1 MTLLLVRAAVTMI
14 ALGVWWWAL
23 LYGVCT
29 FSSAQEDDRFL
40 PPDFIANHYHHPLP
54 HTYLLNGPDT
64 TLPRAFSWHNFNG
77 VSYLT
82 HSLNQHLP
90 QYCGSCWA
98 HAAVS
103 VLGDRIKIAR
113 LGHPLWQPLR
123 ANRSK
128 DDRQQQ
134 SLLHYDDLNLSVQF
148 LLNCGTAG
156 SCHGGSSLA
165 AFATIRNHGFIPAD
179 TCQPYIACSSDS
191 TEGICASV
199 NTSCTNNLNTCRSC
213 SSGPCVA
220 VPVFPNATVAEYG
233 TYNSRPVAEIMA
245 GMHIYIYICVCVCVC
260 VYLFVCLSR
269 CCEGGLHEGMFWI
282 LTSLYVCVCFSF
294 FLPVRPEIFMR
305 GPVKAAVDAEP
316 LVNYT
321 GGVLWDAP
329 AYRTDHHNH
338 GVEIIGWGYDS
349 EVDKQYWIVRNSWG
363 QFWGELGFFRI
374 ELGKNLLMIESKI
387 AWATPGSFSTWANGG
402 LAHQDYADPS
412 IRYMK
417 TSWTVD
423 SLQSR
428 T

>member
-1 MTLLLVRAAVTMI
+1 M
-14 ALGVWWWAL
+14 
-23 LYGVCT
+23 
-29 FSSAQEDDRFL
+29 
-40 PPDFIANHYHHPLP
+40 
-54 HTYLLNGPDT
+54 
-64 TLPRAFSWHNFNG
+64 
-77 VSYLT
+77 
-82 HSLNQHLP
+82 
-90 QYCGSCWA
+90 
-98 HAAVS
+98 
-103 VLGDRIKIAR
+103 
-113 LGHPLWQPLR
+113 
-123 ANRSK
+123 
-128 DDRQQQ
+128 
-134 SLLHYDDLNLSVQF
+134 
-148 LLNCGTAG
+148 
-156 SCHGGSSLA
+156 
-165 AFATIRNHGFIPAD
+165 
-179 TCQPYIACSSDS
+179 
-191 TEGICASV
+191 
-199 NTSCTNNLNTCRSC
+199 
-213 SSGPCVA
+213 
-220 VPVFPNATVAEYG
+220 
-233 TYNSRPVAEIMA
+233 
-245 GMHIYIYICVCVCVC
+245 CVCVC